1 MLLARALGH
10 ALEEP
15 RLHLAPPP
23 LPRLEGAAV
32 LLRRV
37 ASHRAPCPSPGAH
50 AVAPCK
56 YSRQRLRTSRSR
68 LPEPGASPPLI
79 LRGFAGPRNSWI
91 RCKITPTANVTGNDA

>member
-15 RLHLAPPP
+15 RLHLTPPP

-37 ASHRAPCPSPGAH
+37 ASHRAPCPAPAH
-50 AVAPCK
+50 AVAPRK
-56 YSRQRLRTSRSR
+56 V
-68 LPEPGASPPLI
+68 
-79 LRGFAGPRNSWI
+79 
-91 RCKITPTANVTGNDA
+91 ANG